1 VEYIGGVH
9 WWSTLV
15 EYIGGIHIGGVH
27 WWSTLVE
34 YIGGIHIGGIGIY
47 WWSTLVEYI
56 TYMLPSHHILYPL
69 SFSLWFGVEDSLVED
84 SSVFHLVFHHSDSKT
99 LPVK

>member
-9 WWSTLV
+9 WWNTYWWSTLV

-27 WWSTLVE
+27 
-34 YIGGIHIGGIGIY
+34 